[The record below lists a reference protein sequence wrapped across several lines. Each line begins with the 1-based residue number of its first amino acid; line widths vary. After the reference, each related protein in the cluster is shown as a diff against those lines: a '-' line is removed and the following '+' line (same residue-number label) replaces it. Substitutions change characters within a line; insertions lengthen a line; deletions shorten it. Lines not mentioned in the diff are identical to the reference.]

1 MTGRVEGIEM
11 SRTASIDVAV
21 RHQLVDDGKNL
32 TYSDAIDR
40 ASHGYAGPDQIKR
53 FLLGVSNRLRLDKA
67 RLEFNWASVDAGSL
81 ADMLVLIL
89 ISFIEQLTPDGV
101 T

>member
-1 MTGRVEGIEM
+1 M
-11 SRTASIDVAV
+11 SRPASIDVAV

-53 FLLGVSNRLRLDKA
+53 FLLGVSNRLRLDKP
-67 RLEFNWASVDAGSL
+67 RLKFNWASVDAGSL
-81 ADMLVLIL
+81 ADMLVLML
-89 ISFIEQLTPDGV
+89 ISFIEQQTPDGV

>member
-1 MTGRVEGIEM
+1 M
-11 SRTASIDVAV
+11 SRTASINVAV

-40 ASHGYAGPDQIKR
+40 AGHGYAGPDQIKC
-53 FLLGVSNRLRLDKA
+53 FLLGVSNRLRLDKP
-67 RLEFNWASVDAGSL
+67 RQEFNWASVDAGSL
-81 ADMLVLIL
+81 ADMLVLML
-89 ISFIEQLTPDGV
+89 ISFLKQQTPDGV